1 MMSSSWLCS
10 CCVNSQR
17 KQFMIFKWC
26 WNLKT
31 TLMFLSIG
39 IATPILNSQVQA
51 DTTIGNPVT
60 ASITGITKSGSLA
73 ILKQYLDLLRG
84 ISDSRTYS
92 MGLHTWVCSNGKLEL
107 RVADSWA
114 TPSLGE
120 CQRYGKRNLVVKGVV
135 SLDEL
140 FFVNR
145 FLFFVNDFLST
156 LLTFFVQNGVT
167 ALFTTARAGNT
178 DVMKVLIDKG
188 ASVNHTD
195 KVSWGIVHLYASRK
209 LAVKAATCTQTNR
222 AVSV

>member
-1 MMSSSWLCS
+1 
-10 CCVNSQR
+10 VNSQR

-92 MGLHTWVCSNGKLEL
+92 MGLHT
-107 RVADSWA
+107 
-114 TPSLGE
+114 
-120 CQRYGKRNLVVKGVV
+120 
-135 SLDEL
+135 
-140 FFVNR
+140 
-145 FLFFVNDFLST
+145 
-156 LLTFFVQNGVT
+156 
-167 ALFTTARAGNT
+167 
-178 DVMKVLIDKG
+178 
-188 ASVNHTD
+188 
-195 KVSWGIVHLYASRK
+195 
-209 LAVKAATCTQTNR
+209 
-222 AVSV
+222 